1 MSLLRFHI
9 DPLLDQLETQRGVV
23 DGRLTAPARWSGPIR
38 SSLAGRDGKRR
49 QRHVERAF
57 NDLVKRQR
65 DHGLGELTTQHLLGI
80 HAAITG
86 GGGIRAHGARIGEFV
101 IHHRVAD
108 LRHLVEEALVRAN
121 DGYEPPL
128 LAAARLHME
137 LLLIHPFSDGNGRTS
152 RLASSWVLLRAGCR
166 STLPTAVEQ
175 HARLIPGSYFRSFR
189 LLRTSRPTQHSEWL
203 RTALIHQ
210 AEASRYAW
218 EFRMR
223 EQAMRDMLTSAGV
236 ESRRHERILIDHE
249 SGISTVNTALLKGF
263 PRWSDMA
270 RSIPV
275 DGQRRARTQIERLL
289 REEGRPNRRRG
300 QA

>member
-9 DPLLDQLETQRGVV
+9 DPLLDQLETQRDVV
-23 DGRLTAPARWSGPIR
+23 DARLAAPAAWRGPIR
-38 SSLAGRDGKRR
+38 SSLTGRQGKRR
-49 QRHVERAF
+49 QRQVERSF
-57 NDLVKRQR
+57 NDLVERQR
-65 DHGLGELTTQHLLGI
+65 DHGLAELTTQHLLGM
-80 HAAITG
+80 HEAITG
-86 GGGIRAHGARIGEFV
+86 GGEIRSHGARIGEFV
-101 IHHRVAD
+101 IHHKVAD

-166 STLPTAVEQ
+166 STLLTAVEQ

-203 RTALIHQ
+203 RTALTHQ

-218 EFRMR
+218 EFRIR
-223 EQAMRDMLTSAGV
+223 EQAMRDVLTAAGIDI
-236 ESRRHERILIDHE
+236 RRHERILLDHE
-249 SGISTVNTALLKGF
+249 SGIGTGNAALLKAF

-270 RSIPV
+270 ESTPV
-275 DGQRRARTQIERLL
+275 DVQRRARNQIERLL
-289 REEGRPNRRRG
+289 HEERSTNRRRG
-300 QA
+300 QV